1 MYILTLSEVL
11 SNLVTRCFLS
21 KNFRGLVY
29 CLVFIVLC
37 FIIFCR
43 FLLSATTSI
52 SYHKQLSLSRT
63 FFEKLFDFFFWFF
76 SGGLW
81 LNTGIPSKIKV
92 FRGRRSQRRVIIYHI
107 PKALSTT
114 FFTLFISRFY
124 YLFFL
129 NKHDIL
135 VSNTT
140 LRKKW
145 KWPSSLP
152 NGERGIWTLAPVA
165 RPTPLAGAPL
175 RPLEYFSELIN
186 ASI

>member
-1 MYILTLSEVL
+1 MKTYILTLSEVL

-92 FRGRRSQRRVIIYHI
+92 FRDRRSQRRVIIYHI
-107 PKALSTT
+107 SSMVVNTFLKFFSSFL
-114 FFTLFISRFY
+114 FFTFLKGNHQKWSPFLLNLHYDFFVFKVTFLEY
-124 YLFFL
+124 TPYFFL
-129 NKHDIL
+129 FPI
-135 VSNTT
+135 
-140 LRKKW
+140 
-145 KWPSSLP
+145 
-152 NGERGIWTLAPVA
+152 
-165 RPTPLAGAPL
+165 
-175 RPLEYFSELIN
+175 FM
-186 ASI
+186 